1 MWALLPALFFLQ
13 AADPGADGLKALD
26 AARYSDAAAAFEK
39 VIAADAAD
47 FSAHFNLA
55 LAYGFLNRDA
65 DAIAQYRMTLELKPN
80 LYEAELNCGM
90 LLLRQRNPAD
100 AAALLE
106 DAARQKPAEFRPRY
120 YLAEAQFG
128 LGAWEKAE
136 ALYRQAVA
144 ANPKSGGAE
153 LGLGRA
159 LARQG
164 KPDEAEPHYRRAGE
178 IDARDRDWLLELA
191 ELYQNSHQPS
201 RALAIYQEFPQDPQA
216 QAHAGQLML
225 DSHQYADA
233 IPRLEAAFA
242 AEPSQANRV
251 ALAMAYLFAGQL
263 PKALP
268 LMADAVRADPSNFQT
283 RIMYARALRDARQF
297 PAAADQFSEAVKLK
311 PADAAA
317 WRELAD
323 MQYMAGNL
331 PVALEDFDKARQ
343 LGEDTAGVC
352 FMRAIILD
360 KLRQLKP
367 ALEAYTRF
375 LSMSQGQHPD
385 QEFQARQR
393 ARIIRLELEK
403 K

>member
-13 AADPGADGLKALD
+13 AADPNADGLKALD
-26 AARYSDAAAAFEK
+26 AARYFDAAASFEK
-39 VIAADAAD
+39 AIAADPAD

-55 LAYGFLNRDA
+55 LAYGFLNRDSE
-65 DAIAQYRMTLELKPN
+65 AIEQYRKTLALKPN

-90 LLLRQRNPAD
+90 LLLRQKNPAD
-100 AAALLE
+100 AAPLLE
-106 DAARQKPAEFRPRY
+106 DAARQKPAEFRPHY
-120 YLAEAQFG
+120 YLAEAQFA
-128 LGAWEKAE
+128 LAAWENAE
-136 ALYRQAVA
+136 ARYREALAV
-144 ANPKSGGAE
+144 NPKSGGAE

-164 KPDEAEPHYRRAGE
+164 KLAEAEPHYRRAAE
-178 IDARDRDWLLELA
+178 IDARDRGWLLELA

-201 RALAIYQEFPQDPQA
+201 QALAIYQEFPQDPQA
-216 QAHAGQLML
+216 QSHAGQLML
-225 DSHQYADA
+225 DSRQYADA
-233 IPRLEAAFA
+233 VPRLEAAFA
-242 AEPSQANRV
+242 ADASQVNRI

-268 LMADAVRADPSNFQT
+268 LMAEAVRADPSNFQS
-283 RIMYARALRDARQF
+283 RMMYARALRDARQF

-311 PADAAA
+311 PADAPA
-317 WRELAD
+317 WRDLAD
-323 MQYMAGNL
+323 MLYMAGNL
-331 PVALEDFDKARQ
+331 PLALENFDKARQ

-367 ALEAYTRF
+367 ALDAYTRF
-375 LSMSQGQHPD
+375 LSMSQGKHPD

-393 ARIIRLELEK
+393 ARIIRRELEK
-403 K
+403 R